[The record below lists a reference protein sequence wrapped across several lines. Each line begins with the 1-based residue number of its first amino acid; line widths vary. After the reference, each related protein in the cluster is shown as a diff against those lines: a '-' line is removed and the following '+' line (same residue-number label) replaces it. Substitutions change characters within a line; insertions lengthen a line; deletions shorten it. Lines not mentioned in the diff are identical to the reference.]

1 MKTLIVILIIAS
13 LLQTTIL
20 PINLV
25 LIILI
30 CRAYLKAEA
39 TNLYLAFIFGLLMS
53 HLEITPLGLQAIV
66 YLLIVQITQTFAKSR
81 LAGNW
86 LLIVPISLV
95 FLSLNQLAISM
106 QLSLKVVLESLISLP
121 VFYLIR
127 LWEERFIVQKGIK
140 LKI

>member
-1 MKTLIVILIIAS
+1 MKTLIVILIIVS
-13 LLQTTIL
+13 FLQTAIL
-20 PINLV
+20 PINLM

-30 CRAYLKAEA
+30 CRAYLKVEP
-39 TNLYLAFIFGLLMS
+39 TNLYLAFAFGLLVS
-53 HLEITPLGLQAIV
+53 HLELTPFGLPAIV

-95 FLSLNQLAISM
+95 FLSLNQLDS
-106 QLSLKVVLESLISLP
+106 SPFSPKVVLESLLSLP

-127 LWEERFIVQKGIK
+127 MWEERFMPQKGIK
-140 LKI
+140 LRV